1 MSNIPT
7 LDSAFAGLSLAG
19 KRALVT
25 GASRGIGAATAR
37 LLARRGAAVAI
48 NYVSSDG
55 PAQKLLE
62 ELTAQGHTAVLAKF
76 DVGDPAAVNA
86 GLESAVKALGG
97 PVEILVNNAAGT
109 KDGLLAMQSEADWK
123 SVFNTNLYG
132 PYHMIKAS
140 LRGMVS
146 LRGGRII
153 SLVSPAVLI
162 GNVGQTNY
170 AATKGGLI
178 GITRSLCREVGR
190 YGITVN
196 AVAPGLID
204 TDLVKSLP
212 AETRKA
218 MIAGQ
223 PVLRFGQPEEIA
235 ELIAWIAS
243 PAASFMTGQV
253 VNLDG
258 GLVMT

>member
-1 MSNIPT
+1 MSIPPIA
-7 LDSAFAGLSLAG
+7 DSAFSTLSLTG

-25 GASRGIGAATAR
+25 GSSRGIGAATAR

-55 PAQKLLE
+55 PAQALRD
-62 ELTAQGHTAVLAKF
+62 ELAAEGHTAVLAKF
-76 DVGDPAAVNA
+76 DVGDPAAVAA
-86 GLESAVKALGG
+86 GLEAAVKALGG

-123 SVFNTNLYG
+123 SVFATNLYG
-132 PYHMIKAS
+132 PYHMIKAT
-140 LRGMVS
+140 LRGMVG
-146 LRGGRII
+146 LRAGRII

-162 GNVGQTNY
+162 GNIGQTNY

-178 GITRSLCREVGR
+178 GMTRSLCREVGR
-190 YGITVN
+190 YSITVN

-212 AETRKA
+212 LETRKA

-223 PVLRFGQPEEIA
+223 PILRFGQPEEVA
-235 ELIAWIAS
+235 EIIAWIAS
-243 PAASFMTGQV
+243 PAAAFMTGQV

>member
-1 MSNIPT
+1 MSNP
-7 LDSAFAGLSLAG
+7 SAPVSSFAALSLAG

-55 PAQKLLE
+55 PAQKLRE
-62 ELTAQGHTAVLAKF
+62 ELAAEGCTAVLAKF
-76 DVGDPAAVNA
+76 DVGDPAAVAA
-86 GLESAVKALGG
+86 GLAAAQQALGG
-97 PVEILVNNAAGT
+97 PIEILVNNAAGT
-109 KDGLLAMQSEADWK
+109 KDGLLAMQSEEDWK
-123 SVFNTNLYG
+123 SVFATNLYG
-132 PYHMIKAS
+132 PFHMIKAT
-140 LRGMVS
+140 LRGMVG
-146 LRGGRII
+146 LRTGRII

-162 GNVGQTNY
+162 GNIGQTNY

-178 GITRSLCREVGR
+178 GMTRSLCREVGR
-190 YGITVN
+190 YSITVN

-212 AETRKA
+212 AEQRKA

-223 PVLRFGQPEEIA
+223 PILRFGQPEEIA